1 MKYGV
6 ARVMRATG
14 ESTFLTDYS
23 NTTKADAENHARL
36 FNLVVGGCR
45 FYYTVRPMPEPPP
58 ED

>member
-6 ARVMRATG
+6 AR
-14 ESTFLTDYS
+14 
-23 NTTKADAENHARL
+23 TTKADAENHARL

-45 FYYTVRPMPEPPP
+45 FYYAVRPMPEPPP